1 MRIMSD
7 SNREFEIRVQH
18 LARVEGEGGVWVRV
32 KNGRIEYVEVNIF
45 EPPRFFEAFLRG
57 RFYLEAPDLTARI
70 CGICPLAYVMAA
82 SRAMEKILGI
92 EVSQELEKLRKIAFF
107 GEWIESHVLHF
118 AFLHAPDFLGYS
130 SAFEMAKDHPQ
141 FVKDA
146 VAVRAWGNKAIEVIG
161 GRAVHPI
168 GFRVGG
174 LHRIIRKE
182 ELQSLLKDFDE
193 VEKKA
198 KNLLEFVLNL
208 PIPEIEYDFVT
219 MSLKGDKEYPIM
231 KGIVANNLGGRF
243 PEDDFEKNVQVEQ
256 KIYSNALH
264 YRLKNG
270 KPYITGPIARFNL
283 NYDLLA
289 PEVKDILEKAGYK
302 APLKNT
308 YQSIIARAAETYH
321 SALEIRRLI
330 EEYSE
335 PSQPY
340 IEEEVKA
347 GEGAA
352 IVEAPRGMLYH
363 FYRIDG
369 KGAILYANIVPPT
382 AQNYAAM
389 EEDILKVED
398 LILKGPQEKAQAIV
412 ETTIRNYDP
421 CISCSVHAI
430 KLKMIEE

>member
-1 MRIMSD
+1 LRNMS
-7 SNREFEIRVQH
+7 EGKVLEIKVEQ
-18 LARVEGEGGVWVRV
+18 LARVEGEGGVLV
-32 KNGRIEYVEVNIF
+32 KVKDGKIDYVEVNIF
-45 EPPRFFEAFLRG
+45 EPPRFFESFLRG
-57 RFYLEAPDLTARI
+57 RSYLEAPDLTARI

-92 EVSQELEKLRKIAFF
+92 EVPEDIDRLRKIAFY

-118 AFLHAPDFLGYS
+118 AFLHAPDFLGRA
-130 SAFEMAKDHPQ
+130 SAFDVAEDHPQ

-146 VAVRAWGNKAIEVIG
+146 MAVRAWGNRAIEIIG
-161 GRAVHPI
+161 GRAVHPV

-174 LHRIIRKE
+174 LHKVIRKKDLE
-182 ELQSLLKDFDE
+182 ELLKNFNE
-193 VEKKA
+193 IEEKA
-198 KNLLEFVLNL
+198 KRLLRFILEL
-208 PIPEIEYDFVT
+208 PIPEIKYDMVV
-219 MSLKGDKEYPIM
+219 MSLKGEKEYPILE
-231 KGIVANNLGGRF
+231 GIVANSLGGRF
-243 PEDDFEKNVQVEQ
+243 PEDQFEENVQVEQ
-256 KIYSNALH
+256 KKYSNALH

-270 KPYITGPIARFNL
+270 KPYITGPLARFNL

-289 PEVKDILEKAGYK
+289 PEVREILEEAGYR

-321 SALEIRRLI
+321 SVLEIKKLI

-335 PSQPY
+335 LSEPY
-340 IEEEVKA
+340 IEAEIKP

-363 FYRIDG
+363 RYRIDG
-369 KGAILYANIVPPT
+369 RGRILYANIVPPT

-389 EEDILKVED
+389 EEDIIKVGD
-398 LILKGPQEKAQAIV
+398 LILKEPYEKAKAIV

-430 KLKMIEE
+430 KLKIIKD